1 MRLGI
6 VIAPAIAVG
15 EYVPAGFEPKNVTAG
30 ARAQGWLGDHV
41 GVGGTYVS
49 EKRDDTDYKLSGV
62 DVTLKAGKG
71 TYIKAEYGETE
82 ARQTFDNLVSTD
94 GGLSFVS
101 QNAST
106 DDMVKGD
113 AKQVEVR
120 TSFSEL
126 TDGNVNADVGAY
138 WRRKSAGFSA
148 TRVDS
153 GVGNTEYGVDG
164 SYTSNGGV
172 GVNVSVA
179 VNEQDDASLTESTT
193 STVQATVPIGSRVKL
208 GAEVRHKDQDSTV
221 TNTSETTGGLRADVQ
236 LTPDVSVYGAV
247 QGQIDASKGI
257 EDNDL
262 VTVGVQARVSENL
275 NLRAEAAAGDRGEAV
290 NIGADINLS
299 DKQNLTF
306 GYTADTDAG
315 TRDRKDTFSIGSSRR
330 VSNRTEVFTEHQFN
344 RSKNTADVAQVYGVN
359 FAPTEHLKLALSIQS
374 SRIDNKTGANTVRDA
389 ASIGVDYA
397 KAALSYSGRL
407 EHRIDRNTTKS
418 KQWVTT
424 NDVRYKVS
432 SRATVQ
438 ARANLSVTKEDN
450 VKAAKFA
457 ELSLGG
463 AYRPAFNDRLNIL
476 GRYTYLYDLGS
487 PGQEGAGNDERSHV
501 FALEGIYALNRL
513 WELGG
518 KLSWKQGDVRLSR
531 GSGEWLRTS
540 VLLAVMRG
548 RYHIT
553 NKWDGVID
561 YRYLRVN
568 ETQDSR
574 HGLLVGVD
582 RHIGRNLKVGVGYNF
597 TDFNDD
603 LTNLDFQSKG
613 WFVNMLGK
621 Y

>member
-1 MRLGI
+1 M
-6 VIAPAIAVG
+6 
-15 EYVPAGFEPKNVTAG
+15 
-30 ARAQGWLGDHV
+30 
-41 GVGGTYVS
+41 S
-49 EKRDDTDYKLSGV
+49 EKRDNTDYELSGV
-62 DVTLKAGKG
+62 DVTLKAGKA

-82 ARQTFDNLVSTD
+82 ARQSFDNLMSTD

-153 GVGNTEYGVDG
+153 GVGVTEMGVDG
-164 SYTSNGGV
+164 SYTSQGGIA
-172 GVNVSVA
+172 VNASVA
-179 VNEQDDASLTESTT
+179 INEQDDAANSENMT
-193 STVQATVPIGSRVKL
+193 STLQAAVPVGSRLKL
-208 GAEVRHKDQDSTV
+208 GAEVRHQEQDAISS
-221 TNTSETTGGLRADVQ
+221 NSSETTAGVRADVQ
-236 LTPDVSVYGAV
+236 VTPDVAVYGAIQNQLDATEDV
-247 QGQIDASKGI
+247 QGNS
-257 EDNDL
+257 L
-262 VTVGVQARVSENL
+262 VTLGVQAKATENL
-275 NLRAEAAAGDRGEAV
+275 NLRAESAIGDRGEALNV
-290 NIGADINLS
+290 AADINLS

-306 GYTADTDAG
+306 GYTADVDAG

-344 RSKNTADVAQVYGVN
+344 RSRTAADIAQVYGVN

-374 SRIDNKTGANTVRDA
+374 SRIDNKTGENTVRDA

-407 EHRIDRNTTKS
+407 EHRIDRDAVKS
-418 KQWVTT
+418 KQWLTT
-424 NDVRYKVS
+424 NDVRYKVNT
-432 SRATVQ
+432 RATVQ
-438 ARANLSVTKEDN
+438 ARANMSVTKEQG

-457 ELSLGG
+457 ELSTGV

-487 PGQEGAGNDERSHV
+487 PGQQGAGNDERSHV

-518 KLSWKQGDVRLSR
+518 KLSWKQGDIRLER

-540 VLLAVMRG
+540 VLLAVLRS

-553 NKWDGVID
+553 HKWDGVVD

-568 ETQDSR
+568 EAKDSR
-574 HGLLVGVD
+574 HGLLVGID
-582 RHIGRNLKVGVGYNF
+582 RHIGQNMKIGVGYNF